1 MSGDLQEFVF
11 KVLQAV
17 FGVALSGLHLVGWG
31 VAVRKSSSLQTQ
43 NELPGAARSAA
54 MGSEFKSL
62 IYPDLGAPSAKVVK
76 KE

>member
-1 MSGDLQEFVF
+1 MTLKSFFF

-17 FGVALSGLHLVGWG
+17 FAVALSGLHLVGWG

-62 IYPDLGAPSAKVVK
+62 IYPDLGAPSAKVIK